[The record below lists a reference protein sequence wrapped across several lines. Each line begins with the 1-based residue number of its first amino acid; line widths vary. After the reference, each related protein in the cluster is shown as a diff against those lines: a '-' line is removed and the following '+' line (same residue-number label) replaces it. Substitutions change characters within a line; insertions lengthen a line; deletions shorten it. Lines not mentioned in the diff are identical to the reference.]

1 MRNSADTSI
10 SDLLLQSYQR
20 DFPLVREPFSEIAVR
35 IGASEREVSAACKAL
50 LGSGIIARI
59 GGVVRPNTLAA
70 STLAAVAV
78 PELWADSVAEMISG
92 LEGVNHVYLRENAI
106 NIWFVAT
113 GPDRAFVDAA
123 LREVERL
130 SEQPV
135 LDLRLEHS
143 FHIDLGF
150 PLKGR
155 AKTHSPPVQPQVEY
169 CAEPWDRAL
178 VQTLTSGIPLSPRP
192 FRAIGEQIGQPED
205 VIIGRL
211 YHLLQSG
218 IVTRIGLIIRHR
230 ALGWRS
236 NAMVVWD
243 VEPEE
248 LEEKA
253 RILARYRGINLCYRR
268 KRYADRWPYNLY
280 CMIHAKSR
288 ESALQTLER
297 ASERAGLEGV
307 PRQVLFSSR
316 CYKQTG
322 ALIVSSKEAA

>member
-1 MRNSADTSI
+1 MRKSAETSI
-10 SDLLLQSYQR
+10 SDLLLQLFQR
-20 DFPLVREPFSEIAVR
+20 DFPLMREPFSEIAAR
-35 IGASEREVSAACKAL
+35 IGTSEREVRAACEAL

-78 PELWADSVAEMISG
+78 PELSTDSVAEMISG
-92 LEGVNHVYLRENAI
+92 LEGVNHVYLRENAM

-113 GPDRAFVDAA
+113 GPDRAFVDAT

-150 PLKGR
+150 PLNGR
-155 AKTHSPPVQPQVEY
+155 AKTHSSNIEPQIEY

-192 FRAIGEQIGQPED
+192 FRDIGEQIGRTED

-211 YHLLQSG
+211 SHLLQSG

-243 VEPEE
+243 VAPNE

-253 RILARYRGINLCYRR
+253 RMLAQCRGVNLCYRR
-268 KRYADRWPYNLY
+268 RRYEDRWPYNLY

-288 ESALQTLER
+288 ESALETLER
-297 ASERAGLEGV
+297 ASKRAGLEGT

-322 ALIVSSKEAA
+322 ALIVSTKEAA